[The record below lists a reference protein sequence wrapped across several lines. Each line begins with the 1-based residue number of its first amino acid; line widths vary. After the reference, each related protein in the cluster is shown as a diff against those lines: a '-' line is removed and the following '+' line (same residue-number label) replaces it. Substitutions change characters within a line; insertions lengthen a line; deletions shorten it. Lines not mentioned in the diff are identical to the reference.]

1 MSKQTDSEET
11 EKEKKEYGKIS
22 LNLILT
28 KDQINACSGAV
39 LDCKSLQETA
49 KKVSSVLLKN
59 EEAILDKGYE
69 PEQLSYA
76 IAQSL
81 YPAMEKLRKE
91 GKLD

>member
-1 MSKQTDSEET
+1 MTKTKET
-11 EKEKKEYGKIS
+11 ENSEKKEYGKVS

-28 KDQINACSGAV
+28 KEQIDACSGAV
-39 LDCKSLQETA
+39 VNCQSLEATT

-69 PEQLSYA
+69 PEQLSYI

-81 YPAMEKLRKE
+81 FPAIEQLRKE